1 METVGS
7 TKLKNSLNR
16 YLVRI
21 RKGARF
27 IITDR
32 GQPVAKL
39 IPIADEGEE
48 TVSAT
53 IAALI
58 NEGLLSIDSGIEDAT
73 LGDQEPVVKLKGSLA
88 SDAIVEDRRRG

>member
-58 NEGLLSIDSGIEDAT
+58 NEGLISIDSGIEDAT
-73 LGDQEPVVKLKGSLA
+73 LGDQEPVVNLKGSVA